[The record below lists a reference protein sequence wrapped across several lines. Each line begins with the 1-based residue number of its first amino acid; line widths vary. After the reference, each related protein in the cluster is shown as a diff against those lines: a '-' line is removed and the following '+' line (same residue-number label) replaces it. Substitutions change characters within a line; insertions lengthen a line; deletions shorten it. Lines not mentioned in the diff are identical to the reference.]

1 MNIALFGYILAWL
14 GVIYCIIA
22 VVATIRE
29 YNKLSPRMQQ
39 SATINIAIPL
49 IILVVSLGV
58 SLGYIITYHIS

>member
-49 IILVVSLGV
+49 IVLLVSVA
-58 SLGYIITYHIS
+58 YIATYHIS